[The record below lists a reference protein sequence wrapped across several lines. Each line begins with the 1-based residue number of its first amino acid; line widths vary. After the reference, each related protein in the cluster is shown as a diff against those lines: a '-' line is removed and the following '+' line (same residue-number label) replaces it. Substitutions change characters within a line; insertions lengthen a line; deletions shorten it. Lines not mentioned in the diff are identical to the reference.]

1 MFWFYNNDV
10 LVWFF
15 FVCLSSHF
23 EAAKITQA
31 LTFESSASGIKLD
44 LDGTLNGQNSPNFS
58 NNEKKQKNYNNTS
71 FQQN

>member
-1 MFWFYNNDV
+1 MCLFG
-10 LVWFF
+10 FF

-23 EAAKITQA
+23 GAAKITQA
-31 LTFESSASGIKLD
+31 LTFESAASGIKLD
-44 LDGTLNGQNSPNFS
+44 LVGTLEGQNSPNFS